1 MSLCY
6 YNLDCVSNQLLRHS
20 WKTLSTLL
28 LWRLHTLVN
37 VLLIIQIGTSAFH
50 HKAITTTTCLPCH
63 WLVCRLYF
71 HMLPFLI
78 LDALLGLSVASSH
91 RVSPFSWKL
100 AYACYLCMDRDIL
113 CEFETTVPALSS
125 TNPSSQDTCGHSGD
139 LQRINNG
146 SIDSLMQYTLEGV
159 SSPTQLP
166 SCTLTMLDAWYTCIL
181 VQQTLCVHVKT
192 FSIARQPI

>member
-1 MSLCY
+1 MHAVVAKFDHKFNICPPCSVY
-6 YNLDCVSNQLLRHS
+6 E
-20 WKTLSTLL
+20 
-28 LWRLHTLVN
+28 
-37 VLLIIQIGTSAFH
+37 IIQIGTSAFH

-63 WLVCRLYF
+63 WLVCLLYF

-78 LDALLGLSVASSH
+78 LDALLGLSAASSH

-113 CEFETTVPALSS
+113 CEFETTVPALSFTNPSS
-125 TNPSSQDTCGHSGD
+125 TNPSSQGTCRHRSD

-146 SIDSLMQYTLEGV
+146 SIDSLKQYALEGV

-166 SCTLTMLDAWYTCIL
+166 SCTLATLDAWCIQ
-181 VQQTLCVHVKT
+181 V
-192 FSIARQPI
+192 